1 VFGGLVSTGGSRIR
15 FVGAGAGRA
24 VFVVS
29 VVAAVGGESD
39 ADDAADVPV
48 VNFVSVSE
56 VDTPLPHE
64 LSINMTSKAPVTG
77 IVSFLNL
84 IEYFFKAITS

>member
-1 VFGGLVSTGGSRIR
+1 LVSTGGRRIR
-15 FVGAGAGRA
+15 FVGAGAGRV

-29 VVAAVGGESD
+29 VVTAVGGESD

-56 VDTPLPHE
+56 VDVDTPLPHE
-64 LSINMTSKAPVTG
+64 LSINKTSKAPVTG

-84 IEYFFKAITS
+84 VEYFFKAITS